1 MKISTLTLNPAV
13 DLVIGLDE
21 LKPVIVNRTNTEDYQ
36 ANGKAINISFILKK
50 LGIDNKA
57 MGYLGGFT
65 GEYIKKVIE
74 DAGIGA
80 DFIKIEGTTRIN
92 VFINVGEEYRIVN
105 KGPLIKE
112 ENIIEILRKIED
124 LEEESY
130 LFVSGSLPRGI
141 EEEIFLNISEICERK
156 KINLIFDIS
165 SKKLLD
171 CLVYR
176 PYLVKPNEEELAEFF
191 EIGHELNE
199 EEIINYSKRLL
210 EMGARKIIVSRG
222 DKGSIYSDKERTLKV
237 TALKG
242 KIVNTACAGDTLV
255 GSFVGRLILG
265 DMLEEALKY
274 ASVAASLTAFT
285 EGLADL
291 EKVKDYISEVEIIN
305 L

>member
-112 ENIIEILRKIED
+112 ENIIEILKKIED

-165 SKKLLD
+165 SKKI
-171 CLVYR
+171 
-176 PYLVKPNEEELAEFF
+176 
-191 EIGHELNE
+191 IGLSN
-199 EEIINYSKRLL
+199 I
-210 EMGARKIIVSRG
+210 
-222 DKGSIYSDKERTLKV
+222 
-237 TALKG
+237 
-242 KIVNTACAGDTLV
+242 
-255 GSFVGRLILG
+255 
-265 DMLEEALKY
+265 
-274 ASVAASLTAFT
+274 
-285 EGLADL
+285 
-291 EKVKDYISEVEIIN
+291 
-305 L
+305 

>member
-1 MKISTLTLNPAV
+1 MKISTLTLNPAI
-13 DLVIGLDE
+13 DLVVGLDD
-21 LKPVIVNRTNTEDYQ
+21 LKPKIVNRTKTEDYQ

-57 MGYLGGFT
+57 LGYLAGFT
-65 GEYIKKVIE
+65 GKYIQEVVKSEGIE
-74 DAGIGA
+74 A
-80 DFIKIEGTTRIN
+80 DFIEVEGITRIN
-92 VFINVGEEYRIVN
+92 VFVNAGEEYRIVN
-105 KGPLIKE
+105 KGPVIDRK
-112 ENIIEILRKIED
+112 NIRKMLEKIEN
-124 LEEESY
+124 LEEKGY

-141 EEEIFLNISEICERK
+141 GEEIFLHISEICEKK

-165 SKKLLD
+165 SKELLN
-171 CLVYR
+171 CLKHK
-176 PYLVKPNEEELAEFF
+176 PYLIKPNEEELAEFF
-191 EIGHELNE
+191 GIEHELSE
-199 EEIINYSKRLL
+199 KEIIYYSKKLL
-210 EMGARKIIVSRG
+210 EMGAKKIIVSRG
-222 DKGSIYSDKERTLKV
+222 DKGSIYFDKGKILKV

-265 DMLEEALKY
+265 DALEEGLKY

-291 EKVKDYISEVEIIN
+291 EEVKNYIDEVKITN